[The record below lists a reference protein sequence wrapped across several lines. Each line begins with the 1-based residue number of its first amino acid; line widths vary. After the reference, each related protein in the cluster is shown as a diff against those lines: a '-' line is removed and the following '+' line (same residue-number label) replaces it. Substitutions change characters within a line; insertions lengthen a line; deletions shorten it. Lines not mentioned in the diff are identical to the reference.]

1 VVPGRLWG
9 LRLAPTLPRR
19 PPRRA
24 LRRRQRQAILHQAG
38 IAHGLRPPTRHPRYP
53 EFASSLGAGVAEEVG
68 PSEPPKGSFK
78 EYIIQPPHLGGSGDL
93 VRATPDL
100 SLWGRLTLTWMSI
113 EGETYIVLDDAE
125 EWEMWAELRA
135 MTQVRAVPDYVRD
148 PLLFCGVMT

>member
-1 VVPGRLWG
+1 MPHRPWH
-9 LRLAPTLPRR
+9 RPRSPIFCAPSPTPSIPR
-19 PPRRA
+19 
-24 LRRRQRQAILHQAG
+24 
-38 IAHGLRPPTRHPRYP
+38 
-53 EFASSLGAGVAEEVG
+53 GARGQGVAEEVG